1 MLRIEEMLM
10 KKLIVLIIITFISC
24 AKNDVIKEQK
34 IEHNEDDILRVYNG
48 LVDGIAQKDVE
59 KIMSLYEDGAVFT
72 YSGLTRSK
80 FVCFNG
86 TKNVVGKPDVRKN
99 YEYLIKNKAFDRIEY
114 EIASLNKRAAYPEIV
129 FLNAWDYSDY
139 GHYEKLIL
147 TLIDGKFYI
156 KEHLVG
162 LKTEYIPR

>member
-1 MLRIEEMLM
+1 MEKI
-10 KKLIVLIIITFISC
+10 IVLIIFTFISC
-24 AKNDVIKEQK
+24 AKNDVIKETK
-34 IEHNEDDILRVYNG
+34 IEHNEDDILRVYNV
-48 LVDGIAQKDVE
+48 LVEGISKKDVE
-59 KIMSLYEDGAVFT
+59 KIISLYEEDAVFG

-86 TKNVVGKPDVRKN
+86 TKNVTGKQDVRKN

-114 EIASLNKRAAYPEIV
+114 EIATLNKHTEYPEIV

-147 TLIDGKFYI
+147 KLTDGKFYI

-162 LKTEYIPR
+162 LKTEFLPR